1 MNNPTELL
9 YSKSHEWIA
18 LDGNTARIGITDYA
32 QEAMGD
38 IVFVDLPEEGDEVVM
53 EESFAELE
61 SVKAVAP
68 VYSPVTGT
76 ISAVNEALL
85 DAPEAIN
92 EGPYEAWLIEV
103 EGISAKEE
111 LMNAE
116 EYEAFVEKEKEA
128 Q

>member
-1 MNNPTELL
+1 MMNNPTELL
-9 YSKSHEWIA
+9 YSKSHEWVA
-18 LDGNTARIGITDYA
+18 LDGTTARIGITDYA

-38 IVFVDLPEEGDEVVM
+38 IVFVDLPEEGDEVVL

-68 VYSPVTGT
+68 VYSPVSGT

-85 DAPEAIN
+85 DAPESIN
-92 EGPYEAWLIEV
+92 EAPYEAWIIEV
-103 EGISAKEE
+103 EGISAQED
-111 LMNAE
+111 LMTAE

-128 Q
+128 